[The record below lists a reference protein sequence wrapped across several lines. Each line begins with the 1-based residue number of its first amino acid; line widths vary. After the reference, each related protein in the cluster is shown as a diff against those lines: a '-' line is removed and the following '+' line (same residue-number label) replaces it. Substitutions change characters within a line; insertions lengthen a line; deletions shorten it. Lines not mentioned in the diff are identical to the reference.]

1 MGFFRRRGLIITL
14 VVLLILGL
22 AGGSLAYF
30 ISSNSAAPPA
40 IDTGEVIANLPEAE
54 LMWFSQPQDVKD
66 QICGGLAA
74 NPTEYYELM
83 KETWLQDSAMD
94 PEMFGALMTTIID
107 DCGL

>member
-1 MGFFRRRGLIITL
+1 MGFFRSRGVMIAL

-22 AGGSLAYF
+22 AGGSLAF
-30 ISSNSAAPPA
+30 FLSSNSSAPPS
-40 IDTGEVIANLPEAE
+40 IDKGEVIANIPEAE

-74 NPTEYYELM
+74 NPDEYYALM
-83 KETWLQDSAMD
+83 QDAWLQDGSMD

>member
-1 MGFFRRRGLIITL
+1 MAFFRSRGVIITL

-30 ISSNSAAPPA
+30 LSSNTAAPPA
-40 IDTGEVIANLPEAE
+40 IDKGEVIENIPDAE

-66 QICGGLAA
+66 QICGGLAS
-74 NPTEYYELM
+74 NPDEYYALM
-83 KETWLQDSAMD
+83 KQTWLQDGNMD

>member
-1 MGFFRRRGLIITL
+1 MIAL

-22 AGGSLAYF
+22 AGGSLAF
-30 ISSNSAAPPA
+30 FLSSNSSAPPP
-40 IDTGEVIANLPEAE
+40 IDKGEVIANIPEAE

-74 NPTEYYELM
+74 NPDEYYALM
-83 KETWLQDSAMD
+83 QDAWLQDGSMD

>member
-1 MGFFRRRGLIITL
+1 MIAL

-22 AGGSLAYF
+22 AGGSLAF
-30 ISSNSAAPPA
+30 FLSSNSSAPPS
-40 IDTGEVIANLPEAE
+40 IDKGEVIANIPEAE

-74 NPTEYYELM
+74 NPDEYYALM
-83 KETWLQDSAMD
+83 QDAWLQDGSMD

>member
-1 MGFFRRRGLIITL
+1 MGFFRGRGVIITL

-30 ISSNSAAPPA
+30 LSSNTSAPPT
-40 IDTGEVIANLPEAE
+40 IDKGEVIANIPDAE
-54 LMWFSQPQDVKD
+54 LMWFSQPQEVKD
-66 QICGGLAA
+66 QICGGLAT
-74 NPTEYYELM
+74 NPEEYYALM
-83 KETWLQDSAMD
+83 KETWLQDGNMD

>member
-1 MGFFRRRGLIITL
+1 MGFFRSRGVIITL

-30 ISSNSAAPPA
+30 LSSTSSTPPT
-40 IDTGEVIANLPEAE
+40 IDTGEVIANIPEAE

-66 QICGGLAA
+66 QICGGLASS
-74 NPTEYYELM
+74 PDEYYELM
-83 KETWLQDSAMD
+83 KQTWLQNGNMD